1 MKLLISTALAASL
14 LSVAACGGQ
23 STLAA
28 HPAASAPASKAPAA
42 STPAATRQTAAPAV
56 PVLHPAGTVTFTVQE
71 LDTPTSVTWTV
82 GKVVT
87 VQHGTDPLGPAAGY
101 KYIAFPLTARDNGP
115 ATASANYQS
124 YLVWQGADG
133 RTDNSIANTGATVT
147 DPASLGLTGT
157 NIGLSGDLSPGQYV
171 SGYVVWQVPTAP
183 GSIEL
188 MSSNASTLAK
198 TTALKI
204 DYGS

>member
-23 STLAA
+23 STPAA
-28 HPAASAPASKAPAA
+28 HPAASAPASKA
-42 STPAATRQTAAPAV
+42 AAPAV
-56 PVLHPAGTVTFTVQE
+56 PVLHPGGTVTFTVQE
-71 LDTPTSVTWTV
+71 LDTPTSVTWTM

-133 RTDNSIANTGATVT
+133 RTDNSIAYTGATVT
-147 DPASLGLTGT
+147 NPASLGLTGT
-157 NIGLSGDLSPGQYV
+157 NIGLSGDMSPGQYV
-171 SGYVVWQVPTAP
+171 SGYVVWRVPTAP

-188 MSSNASTLAK
+188 MSSNASTFAK
-198 TTALKI
+198 TTALRI